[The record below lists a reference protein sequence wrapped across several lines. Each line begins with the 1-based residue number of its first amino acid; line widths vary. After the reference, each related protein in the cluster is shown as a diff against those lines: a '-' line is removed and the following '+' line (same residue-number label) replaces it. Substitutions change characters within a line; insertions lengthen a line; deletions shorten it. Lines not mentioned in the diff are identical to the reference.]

1 MFIYFMFLII
11 SIALFIVFFIYYE
24 KSKYNSRFCNGC
36 GAIYFDG
43 YLKKNAKIKLKKNIQ
58 G

>member
-1 MFIYFMFLII
+1 MFLII

-24 KSKYNSRFCNGC
+24 KSKYNSGFYNRC

-43 YLKKNAKIKLKKNIQ
+43 YLKKNAKIKLKKLYKDD
-58 G
+58 